1 MKKIKVLMVL
11 GNTRMGGTQ
20 MFILNVLRNIDLER
34 YQIDVA
40 INFSAESGGIDDEL
54 KKYGCQIYYWPYF
67 KVLNYFRFVRFW
79 KKFFENHHYDIVH
92 AHSTNSASIY
102 LKVARLAGCVT
113 IGHSHSTGYRGS
125 FMQKQ
130 LKRYFAKKVGN
141 VADYWFACSDDAA
154 RRLYGEKFKKFPQYY
169 EIPNAIN
176 ASSYLYNK
184 KKAQNIRNQIGV
196 KDGEFLCGHVGT
208 FSAPKNHL
216 FLIDIF
222 AEILK
227 YRPNSRLICCGTGIL
242 MPTIKEKARML
253 GVLNKIIFTGVVNN
267 CNEYL
272 MAMDVMIF
280 PSLFEGFGFAVLEA
294 EATGLPVVMSDVIPK
309 DVDLT
314 NCIHRMSLAYSPTQ
328 WAEMACSVKIQ
339 DRFACN
345 TLITESKYNM
355 RTSIKLISSLYEEM
369 VKNK

>member
-1 MKKIKVLMVL
+1 MKKIKILMVL

-20 MFILNVLRNIDLER
+20 MFILNVLRNIDLKR

-40 INFSAESGGIDDEL
+40 INFSAESGGIDEEL
-54 KKYGCQIYYWPYF
+54 EKYGCKIYYWPYF
-67 KVLNYFRFVRFW
+67 KVLNYFLFVRFW
-79 KKFFENHHYDIVH
+79 KNFFENNHYDIVH

-102 LKVARLAGCVT
+102 LKVAKMAGCVT
-113 IGHSHSTGYRGS
+113 IAHSHSTGYRGS
-125 FMQKQ
+125 FTQKQ
-130 LKRYFAKKVGN
+130 LKRYFAGKVGK
-141 VADYWFACSDDAA
+141 VADYWFACSDNAA
-154 RRLYGEKFKKFPQYY
+154 RRLYGEEFKKYSRYY

-176 ASSYLYNK
+176 ASSYLYDK
-184 KKAQNIRNQIGV
+184 EKAQNIRNQIGV

-208 FSAPKNHL
+208 FSVPKNHL

-227 YRPNSRLICCGTGIL
+227 HRPNSKLVCCGTGIL
-242 MPTIKEKARML
+242 MSTVKEKAQRL
-253 GVLNKIIFTGVVNN
+253 RILDKIIFTGVVNN

-294 EATGLPVVMSDVIPK
+294 EATGLPIVMSDVIPK

-314 NCIHRMSLAYSPTQ
+314 NCIHRMSLENSSIQ
-328 WAEMACSVKIQ
+328 WAEMVCSIKIQ
-339 DRFACN
+339 DRPACN
-345 TLITESKYNM
+345 TPITESKYNM
-355 RTSIKLISSLYEEM
+355 KTCIKFISSLYESM
-369 VKNK
+369 AKYK